1 MASEVAAALVPDGVL
16 SVRVIWGV
24 NLVQRDADGSDPYV
38 VLHLDSQKLK
48 TSVVRNTI
56 NPVWNEDLTLA
67 VKDPSTPI
75 KLVYDKDRMSKDDAM
90 GTAEVELEPL
100 LQMARMDLEDI
111 KSGTV
116 VRTVRPHS
124 KSCLADESQIVWEEG
139 QVLQEVLVRL
149 KDVDTGI
156 VQLQLRWV
164 KIPAAAA

>member
-16 SVRVIWGV
+16 SVRVIRGV

-75 KLVYDKDRMSKDDAM
+75 KLVNPQSINQS
-90 GTAEVELEPL
+90 E
-100 LQMARMDLEDI
+100 
-111 KSGTV
+111 KS
-116 VRTVRPHS
+116 
-124 KSCLADESQIVWEEG
+124 
-139 QVLQEVLVRL
+139 
-149 KDVDTGI
+149 
-156 VQLQLRWV
+156 QL
-164 KIPAAAA
+164 